1 MTIVSKNQALSH
13 YTWGNACDGWNLVAD
28 TRLSVK
34 WEKMPPGTT
43 EVLHYHQQAQQFFF
57 ILKGEAEF
65 EIEQKK
71 FVLKE
76 QEGIHILPMEK
87 HRVRNST
94 NKDLEFIVCS
104 QPSTQG
110 DRYNLE

>member
-1 MTIVSKNQALSH
+1 MKKVSQIQPLSH
-13 YTWGNACDGWNLVAD
+13 YCWGNACDGWNLVAD

-34 WEKMPPGTT
+34 LEKMPPGTG
-43 EVLHYHQQAQQFFF
+43 EILHYHQQAQQFFF

-65 EIEQKK
+65 EIEEKK
-71 FVLKE
+71 IVLNE
-76 QEGIHILPMEK
+76 QEGIQILPMEK
-87 HRVRNST
+87 HMVRNST
-94 NKDLEFIVCS
+94 AKDLEFIVCS